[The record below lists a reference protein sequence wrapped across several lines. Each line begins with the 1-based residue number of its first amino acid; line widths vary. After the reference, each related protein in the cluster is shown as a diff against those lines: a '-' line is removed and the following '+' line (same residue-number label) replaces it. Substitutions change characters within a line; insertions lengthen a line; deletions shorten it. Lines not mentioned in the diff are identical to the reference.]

1 MNISAIEFQNQVG
14 DYLYSPLPEPVMVEN
29 QGQTIGVFLG
39 YGAYQQLVQRLE
51 DAVWGARALEAEREG
66 YLGAESLA
74 KLWQMAEEKGVTF

>member
-1 MNISAIEFQNQVG
+1 MNVSAIAFQNQVG

-51 DAVWGARALEAEREG
+51 DAVWGRGRWRPRRRVIWVRRVWRNCGRWLRR
-66 YLGAESLA
+66 
-74 KLWQMAEEKGVTF
+74 KG